1 MVDMD
6 PRGKLVTSIF
16 GRTWNLG
23 MCAFDSDMEYSDSDS
38 ESDSDSSSDEGSL
51 QEIYL
56 TFLINLLLKR
66 TRKKM
71 KSEKTEIVLS
81 IYLCKIQD
89 QLNFDL

>member
-23 MCAFDSDMEYSDSDS
+23 MCAFDSDMEYSDS

-56 TFLINLLLKR
+56 TILIYLLLKR

-71 KSEKTEIVLS
+71 KSEKAEICSFINLS
-81 IYLCKIQD
+81 VQD
-89 QLNFDL
+89 TRSTQF

>member
-23 MCAFDSDMEYSDSDS
+23 MCAFDSDMEYSDS

-56 TFLINLLLKR
+56 TILIYLLLKR